1 MGTYITLG
9 IKKFDVAWGKIII
22 LSLLMIFFKI
32 MIISMWIIIMPR
44 MLSKENLRILLQY
57 KK

>member
-32 MIISMWIIIMPR
+32 MIISMWIIMPR